1 MEPNNN
7 NLEKRDKEHVKIVNY
22 FKNNNGIKLQD
33 LESDL
38 ILYPYKPGRPYMFSW
53 NQIPGKDNGRLIKY
67 LSRNKYLSRTFGDD
81 KFKTAKIDKID
92 DGKTIIVSTEK
103 NSLSLKLNQEKTV
116 INMTIEGDRTFEYAL
131 EAKMEND
138 ELKIYRSHL
147 MIVPDQRER
156 QYDIHCFDK
165 NNNDIVIVE
174 VKSENADKCTFGQLL
189 YYLFQEE
196 TFTYPWDLDVN
207 ALRGIIL
214 AKEIDSSLKELVN
227 KYKNVTP
234 EIKLIEYE
242 GEVEKGLK
250 FKNITL
256 SDDL

>member
-1 MEPNNN
+1 MGTRNETNQKN
-7 NLEKRDKEHVKIVNY
+7 DKERKIVNY
-22 FKNNNGIKLQD
+22 LKNNNGIELKNLD
-33 LESDL
+33 KESDL
-38 ILYPYKPGRPYMFSW
+38 ILYTSKPFRPCLFRW
-53 NQIPGKDNGRLIKY
+53 DQIPGKDNGRLIKY
-67 LSRNKYLSRTFGDD
+67 LSRKFGND
-81 KFKTAKIDKID
+81 KFKIAKIDKID

-103 NSLSLKLNQEKTV
+103 NSLWLKLKDQNTKVSLK
-116 INMTIEGDRTFEYAL
+116 IDDGRTFEY
-131 EAKMEND
+131 EFKVKMEDD
-138 ELKIYRSHL
+138 ELNLYRSPFQIL
-147 MIVPDQRER
+147 PDQKKRK
-156 QYDIHCFDK
+156 YDIHCFDK
-165 NNNDIVIVE
+165 KNNDIVIVE
-174 VKSENADKCTFGQLL
+174 VKSGNADKCIFGQIL

-214 AKEIDSSLKELVN
+214 AKKIDNSLKQLVN

-242 GEVEKGLK
+242 GEVEEGLK